1 MKLTYNWLKDF
12 VDIRLKPEDLADRL
26 TMAGLEV
33 KAIDKFED
41 DYVFEIE
48 ITSNRPDWLSV
59 IGVAREIAAVTKSK
73 VKSQKSKFKIQNHKR
88 ETIPFKIAIEDK
100 KACPLYSARVISDV
114 KIGPSPEWMAKR
126 LRSIGLRPVNNI
138 VDITNYV
145 LFTTGQPLH
154 AFDSDKIVGAKISA
168 RFAQKN
174 EEIITIDGI
183 KRKLTPEILVIADEN
198 HPIAIA
204 GIMGGKDTQVNEFTK
219 NILLES
225 AYFAPTVVRPAVR
238 RLALASDSSYRFER
252 SVDITQVVNSSDLA
266 AGLFQKYAA
275 GKICGL
281 CLAGLKPK
289 KTAGQGAA
297 VGLPIRQRAMV
308 RLPIAAAIAQDAKTI
323 LFSLFQANKLLGRE
337 IPLARAKS
345 IFKTLEFKVGTSKGD
360 VLKLTPPGF
369 RQDIKSDVD
378 LVEELCRIYGY
389 ENIPLSLPAV
399 RHQAIEE
406 DSLILIRKKA
416 REILSALGYSEAISY
431 SLLSREIIAKAA
443 GEDSADIVCLE
454 NPLSAQQEVLRPLLS
469 IGLLGVL
476 ARNLEL
482 GNRNPGFFELG
493 DCFLKEK
500 ESRVLGL
507 IEEGGLIEL
516 KGKVELL
523 LAKLGVEDYSF
534 ANMAYPV
541 FSPGQG
547 ASLVVSG
554 CEAGIIGQVNPDVL
568 KNFKIDSSGVSYCEL
583 NLDALKPY
591 VRFEKAYTEL
601 PKYPAVSRDLTLIA
615 KEQVSYQGI
624 LDEIMTARIKELEA
638 VRFKD
643 IYCSEAL
650 GKDRKSITISL
661 EFRSP
666 EATLTDFQVNGYM
679 EKIVQTLTLNP
690 GISLR

>member
-1 MKLTYNWLKDF
+1 
-12 VDIRLKPEDLADRL
+12 
-26 TMAGLEV
+26 
-33 KAIDKFED
+33 
-41 DYVFEIE
+41 
-48 ITSNRPDWLSV
+48 
-59 IGVAREIAAVTKSK
+59 
-73 VKSQKSKFKIQNHKR
+73 
-88 ETIPFKIAIEDK
+88 
-100 KACPLYSARVISDV
+100 
-114 KIGPSPEWMAKR
+114 MAKR

-204 GIMGGKDTQVNEFTK
+204 GIMGGKDTQVNESTK

-266 AGLFQKYAA
+266 AGLIQKYAA

-289 KTAGQGAA
+289 KTAR
-297 VGLPIRQRAMV
+297 VIP
-308 RLPIAAAIAQDAKTI
+308 
-323 LFSLFQANKLLGRE
+323 FSLFQANKLLGRE